1 MKSMQFYTCGSPSV
15 ANGLKETILNLIKHR
30 HPDWDDER
38 IDLTWQGVKK
48 DRLATDVFA

>member
-1 MKSMQFYTCGSPSV
+1 MKLIQFYTCGSPSV

-30 HPDWDDER
+30 QPDWDDER
-38 IDLTWQGVKK
+38 IGLAWQRVQK